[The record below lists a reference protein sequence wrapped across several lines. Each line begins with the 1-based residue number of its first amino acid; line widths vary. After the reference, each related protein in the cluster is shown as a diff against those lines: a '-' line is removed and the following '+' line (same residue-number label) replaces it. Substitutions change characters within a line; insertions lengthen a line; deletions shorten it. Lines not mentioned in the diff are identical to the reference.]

1 MITVFFVDEGQDF
14 LQWDI
19 DNEGKVVDCRPFQG
33 WVWIGTK
40 VHNKDIK
47 PGDHLDITT
56 PRGTRTTL
64 NHAVEKVQQ
73 LVRKA

>member
-1 MITVFFVDEGQDF
+1 MITVFFVDDGQDF

-19 DNEGKVVDCRPFQG
+19 DDEGKVVDCRPFQG
-33 WVWIGTK
+33 WVWNNTI

-47 PGDHLDITT
+47 AGDLLDITT